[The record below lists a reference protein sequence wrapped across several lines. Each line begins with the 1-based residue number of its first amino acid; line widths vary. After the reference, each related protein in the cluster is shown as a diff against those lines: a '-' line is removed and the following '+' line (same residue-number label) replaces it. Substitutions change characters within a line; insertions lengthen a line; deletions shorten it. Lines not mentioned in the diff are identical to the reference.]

1 MIKLMF
7 SALGQSEGLFKTTV
21 LYHETRPLSRR
32 SCNAQT
38 HPPFSIRQAMDMAAG
53 GQIRSAKTIIALQ
66 YLALLKA
73 GNL

>member
-1 MIKLMF
+1 
-7 SALGQSEGLFKTTV
+7 
-21 LYHETRPLSRR
+21 
-32 SCNAQT
+32 
-38 HPPFSIRQAMDMAAG
+38 MDMAAG